1 MFNWIKDQSK
11 ALYIA
16 RPDQASN
23 DLVWAHPDRSIPRGA
38 KLTVRSDEIALFF
51 REGQFIGEIL
61 PGTVLMDTAN
71 IPFLG
76 SLIDQFT
83 GGNQFITELYFC
95 KTSETQIYLE
105 ESELGQFTDIL
116 STNLVNLYGGL
127 EYSVVVKDPKAL
139 ILGIGGQNI
148 YTSDSAIEKLN
159 GRVNNILRSVVGQL
173 SSSNQITDIT
183 SGSKTEALAGAVQQ
197 KLSEEFLQMGVGLM
211 RIMNLVISLDQES
224 EDLLRE
230 FGKQRADLRLQEMGA
245 QAATQE
251 GFAEYNLI
259 QGQRQALEGLGAGM
273 ATGNSPI
280 LMGGGLGGGGLGA
293 NLTTPPRSRV
303 TTQSSSSRSRSGGAA
318 IRGERKFF
326 YVLDGIEQGPV
337 SPRNV
342 ALVAL
347 SKNISLSDLQV
358 RSEDDAPGDSFA
370 AEYEPLI
377 RDEYNRR
384 KPS

>member
-1 MFNWIKDQSK
+1 MFDWIKDQTQ
-11 ALYIA
+11 AQYIA
-16 RPDQASN
+16 RPDDAFN
-23 DLVWAHPDRSIPRGA
+23 ELVWAHPDRSIPRGA
-38 KLTVRSDEIALFF
+38 KITIRSDEVALFF
-51 REGQFIGEIL
+51 REGQFVGQIL
-61 PGTVLMDTAN
+61 AGTTLMDTAN

-76 SLIDQFT
+76 SLVDQFT

-95 KTSETQIYLE
+95 KTSETQIKLE
-105 ESELGQFTDIL
+105 ASELGQFTDIL
-116 STNLVNLYGGL
+116 STNLVNLIGGL
-127 EYSVVVKDPKAL
+127 EYSVVVENPKDL

-148 YTSDSAIEKLN
+148 NTSFSAVEKLN
-159 GRVNNILRSVVGQL
+159 GRVSNIIRSVVGQL
-173 SSSNQITDIT
+173 STTNQITDIT
-183 SGSKTEALAGAVQQ
+183 SGSKTEVVSAAVKQ
-197 KLSEEFLQMGVGLM
+197 KLSEEFLSMGVGLK
-211 RIMNLVISLDQES
+211 RILNLIISLDAES
-224 EDLLRE
+224 EQLLRQ

-280 LMGGGLGGGGLGA
+280 LMGGGLGGGLGA
-293 NLTTPPRSRV
+293 NLTGAPRTSRV
-303 TTQSSSSRSRSGGAA
+303 SRDGNQARTQRGSGP

-326 YVLDGIEQGPV
+326 YITDDREQGPV
-337 SPRNV
+337 SPRNL

-347 SKNISLSDLQV
+347 SKNVSLSDLQV
-358 RSEDDAPGDSFA
+358 RSEDDPPGETFA

-384 KPS
+384 KPN

>member
-1 MFNWIKDQSK
+1 MFDWIKDQSK

-23 DLVWAHPDRSIPRGA
+23 ELVWAHPDRSIPRGA

-95 KTSETQIYLE
+95 KTSETQVSLYQ
-105 ESELGQFTDIL
+105 SSLGQFTDIL
-116 STNLVNLYGGL
+116 STNLINLYGGL
-127 EYSVVVKDPKAL
+127 EYSIVVKNPKAL

-148 YTSDSAIEKLN
+148 NTSDSAIQKLN

-183 SGSKTEALAGAVQQ
+183 SGSKTEAVSAAVQQ

-211 RIMNLVISLDQES
+211 RVMNLVISLDQES
-224 EDLLRE
+224 EDLLRD

-259 QGQRQALEGLGAGM
+259 QGQRQALEGLGTGM
-273 ATGNSPI
+273 AKGNSPI
-280 LMGGGLGGGGLGA
+280 LMGGGLGGGLGA

-303 TTQSSSSRSRSGGAA
+303 TTQSSSSRSRPGGAA

-326 YVLDGIEQGPV
+326 YVLNGVEQGPV

-342 ALVAL
+342 ALIAL

-384 KPS
+384 KPI

>member
-1 MFNWIKDQSK
+1 MFDWIKDQTQ
-11 ALYIA
+11 AQYIA
-16 RPDQASN
+16 RPDHAFN
-23 DLVWAHPDRSIPRGA
+23 DLIWAHPERSIPRGA
-38 KLTVRSDEIALFF
+38 KITIRSDEVALFF
-51 REGQFIGEIL
+51 REGQFIGKIL
-61 PGTVLMDTAN
+61 AGTVLMDTAN

-95 KTSETQIYLE
+95 KTSETQME
-105 ESELGQFTDIL
+105 FADELGQFTDIL
-116 STNLVNLYGGL
+116 STNLVTLEGGL
-127 EYSVVVKDPKAL
+127 EYTVVVDDPKAL

-148 YTSDSAIEKLN
+148 NTDRSAFEKLN
-159 GRVNNILRSVVGQL
+159 GRVSNIIRTIVGQL
-173 SSSNQITDIT
+173 ASTNQITDIT
-183 SGSKTEALAGAVQQ
+183 SGSKTEEVSKAVQQ
-197 KLSEEFLQMGVGLM
+197 KLSEEFLRMGVSLK
-211 RIMNLVISLDQES
+211 RILNLVIKLDDES
-224 EDLLRE
+224 EQLLRQ

-280 LMGGGLGGGGLGA
+280 LMGGGLGGGLGA
-293 NLTTPPRSRV
+293 NLTGAPRTSRV
-303 TTQSSSSRSRSGGAA
+303 SRDGNHARTQRGSGP

-326 YVLDGIEQGPV
+326 YIMDDREQGPV
-337 SPRNV
+337 SPRNL

-347 SKNISLSDLQV
+347 SKNVSLSDLQV
-358 RSEDDAPGDSFA
+358 RSEDDPPGETFA

-384 KPS
+384 KPN